1 MKKTSIITAVG
12 VVLFS
17 LQTVSAQQA
26 EEALPITKT
35 EASTDQDDYK
45 QIKVDNLSEII
56 KAAVEKD
63 YPKASIAE
71 AYADKI
77 GNYKLIL
84 AMGKDTKTV
93 YTNARGEWFDP
104 NNKG

>member
-1 MKKTSIITAVG
+1 MKKISVITAIG

-26 EEALPITKT
+26 EEALPTTKT
-35 EASTDQDDYK
+35 EASINQDDYK
-45 QIKVDNLSEII
+45 QIKINNLSEII

-71 AYADKI
+71 AYGDKV

-84 AMGKDTKTV
+84 AIGKDTKTV
-93 YTNARGEWFDP
+93 YTNARGDWFDP
-104 NNKG
+104 NKKG

>member
-1 MKKTSIITAVG
+1 MKKISIIAAIG

-17 LQTVSAQQA
+17 FETVSAQEI

-35 EASTDQDDYK
+35 EASTDQQDYK
-45 QIKVDNLSEII
+45 QVKIDKLSEII

-63 YPKASIAE
+63 FPEARISE
-71 AYADKI
+71 AYTDKI

-84 AMGKDTKTV
+84 AIGNDTKTV

-104 NNKG
+104 SKKG